1 MDKNI
6 AKKNIKKTV
15 GLAKTSAKKV
25 VDKIITNGDARLRK
39 ISKDV
44 KLADITSPKFK
55 SMLADMSA
63 SLDSQSDGV
72 AIAAPQIGV
81 NLRVFMVSGKVF
93 DDEENP
99 PKNPT
104 PNQVYINPEIIKAS
118 KKMVLKE
125 GEGCLSVRWLYG
137 KVKRH
142 TNVTIKYHDHTGK
155 LHVRGAGGLL
165 AHIFQHE
172 IDHLNGVLFIDK
184 AIDVEEILPED
195 HNHDAK

>member
-1 MDKNI
+1 MQK
-6 AKKNIKKTV
+6 AVVKKTIKKPKD
-15 GLAKTSAKKV
+15 L
-25 VDKIITNGDARLRK
+25 IISEGDIRLRK
-39 ISKDV
+39 ISKAL
-44 KLADITSPKFK
+44 KIADIK
-55 SMLADMSA
+55 SSEIKKILNDMSV

-93 DDEENP
+93 DDENKP
-99 PKNPT
+99 PKTPT
-104 PNQVYINPEIIKAS
+104 KNQVYINPEIIRSS

-142 TNVTIKYHDHTGK
+142 TNVTIKYYDETGK

-172 IDHLNGVLFIDK
+172 IDHLNGILFIDK
-184 AIDVEEILPED
+184 AVDVEEILPED
-195 HNHDAK
+195 HEHNEK

>member
-1 MDKNI
+1 M
-6 AKKNIKKTV
+6 KKAVVKKIV
-15 GLAKTSAKKV
+15 KKPK
-25 VDKIITNGDARLRK
+25 DLIISEGDVRLRK
-39 ISKDV
+39 ISKPL
-44 KLADITSPKFK
+44 KIADIKSPEIKK
-55 SMLADMSA
+55 LLVDMSV

-81 NLRVFMVSGKVF
+81 NLRIFMVSGKVF
-93 DDEENP
+93 DDENNP
-99 PKNPT
+99 PKDPT
-104 PNQVYINPEIIKAS
+104 PNQVYINPEIIKSS

-142 TNVTIKYHDHTGK
+142 TNVTIKYHDETGK

-172 IDHLNGVLFIDK
+172 IDHLDGILFIDK
-184 AIDVEEILPED
+184 AIDVEEILPEELEQEKS
-195 HNHDAK
+195 NAK

>member
-1 MDKNI
+1 M
-6 AKKNIKKTV
+6 KKAIIKKV
-15 GLAKTSAKKV
+15 KQNKNPADL
-25 VDKIITNGDARLRK
+25 IINQGDVRLRK
-39 ISKDV
+39 ISKPLKITDIKSPEV
-44 KLADITSPKFK
+44 KKILT
-55 SMLADMSA
+55 DMSK

-81 NLRVFMVSGKVF
+81 NLCIFIVSGSVF
-93 DDEENP
+93 DDENKP
-99 PKNPT
+99 PKTPT

-118 KKMVLKE
+118 KKMALKE

-142 TNVTIKYHDHTGK
+142 TNVTIKYHDETGK

-172 IDHLNGVLFIDK
+172 IDHLNGILFIDK

-195 HNHDAK
+195 HEHNEK